1 MQKIIFAL
9 IILTALLILF
19 GPEVVPDDFQLSK
32 ISDSVKNSDVIII
45 FNSGGW
51 GNTPLEK
58 AEDFMPIITGIQST
72 LNDWG
77 YKSVVIPYT
86 RTRTDFLGKIA
97 AIREFF
103 NRFEYSSNNLAEKI
117 ETIGK
122 SFPDKKIIIAGLSSG
137 GTVVTRTYEKISGDM
152 NDSVVAIA
160 AGTPFWTEKSESDN
174 ILQLDNN
181 GKDTLVAGDAEL
193 LFFSLFETPFKW
205 LKAKITG
212 KNLSFWKSFHA
223 LGHDYYWQ
231 SSEVSPRIITFLNAK
246 IR

>member
-1 MQKIIFAL
+1 MQKIIFSL
-9 IILTALLILF
+9 IILVTLIILL

-58 AEDFMPIITGIQST
+58 AKDFTPIIDGIQAT

-86 RTRTDFLGKIA
+86 RTKTDFLGKVA
-97 AIREFF
+97 AVREFF
-103 NRFEYSSNNLAEKI
+103 NRFEHSSDNLAEKI
-117 ETIGK
+117 EILGE

-137 GTVVTRTYEKISGDM
+137 GTFVSKTYEKISGDM
-152 NDSVVAIA
+152 KDSVVAIA
-160 AGTPFWTEKSESDN
+160 AGTPFWTEKPESDN
-174 ILQLDNN
+174 VLQLDND
-181 GKDTLVAGDAEL
+181 GKDTLVVGNAES
-193 LFFSLFETPFKW
+193 LFLSLFETPFKW

-212 KNLSFWKSFHA
+212 NNLSFWKAFHA
-223 LGHDYYWQ
+223 SGHDYCWQ
-231 SSEVSPRIITFLNAK
+231 SSEVSHRIIAFLNAK
-246 IR
+246 IK